1 MMVDGHPKL
10 SRVAPSSQRMR
21 DGTLHPDRAEKLLTN
36 PPKYLHKMH
45 QHPEKLKDGSP
56 RGHAT
61 PSCFDLGFPPQWQT
75 TSRQSYEMPASNP
88 MGGQPPAGASS
99 SFAGGGRD
107 RQSANDGPSNRYASV
122 ALSRLSPD
130 VYLSVFNRDA
140 KEPPGSP
147 RHLPIEARTTA
158 RGSATV
164 PTAPDWAETN
174 LLLPSA
180 RLARRINPPT
190 RSPRIQAADDQ
201 FRMELLEAQV
211 RSEARQMAAK
221 LALAVDKQFRPSSLN
236 ATPLPSPRFAMSPR
250 MHRM

>member
-1 MMVDGHPKL
+1 MPHASEPRDPPAFHTAAWDPMSNPRWTALPMMVDGHPKL

-99 SFAGGGRD
+99 SFAGGARD

-158 RGSATV
+158 RG
-164 PTAPDWAETN
+164 D
-174 LLLPSA
+174 
-180 RLARRINPPT
+180 RRN
-190 RSPRIQAADDQ
+190 RAWN
-201 FRMELLEAQV
+201 FFVE
-211 RSEARQMAAK
+211 
-221 LALAVDKQFRPSSLN
+221 SSVN
-236 ATPLPSPRFAMSPR
+236 
-250 MHRM
+250 